1 MNRVHVEFKLNGQHV
16 SLDVEPNY
24 TLLDMLRLKLDTLS
38 PKKGCDSGD
47 CGACTVLVDGKPVCS
62 CLMLAP
68 QVDGM
73 EVLTLEGLGG
83 EKLHPA
89 QEGYVKAFGL
99 QCGICTPGF
108 IMTTAALLEKTSNPT
123 VDEIKQALEGNICRC
138 TGYAQIIKAVET
150 AASIKQRS

>member
-1 MNRVHVEFKLNGQHV
+1 MNKVHLVFKLNGQNV
-16 SLDVEPNY
+16 SIDIEPNY
-24 TLLDMLRLKLDTLS
+24 TVLDMLRLKLNTLS

-47 CGACTVLVDGKPVCS
+47 CGACTVLVNGKPVCS

-73 EVLTLEGLGG
+73 EVVTVEGLGA
-83 EKLHPA
+83 EKLHPV

-108 IMTTAALLEKTSNPT
+108 IMTTVALLDENSSPS

-138 TGYAQIIKAVET
+138 TGYSQIIKAVQS
-150 AASIKQRS
+150 AAALKQRT